1 MQTDILTNITSW
13 AIALLVYPGFLFA
26 LALALASE
34 WLAGIFRP
42 LFTPRLY
49 RSRARMS
56 GFLNPLL
63 TLLKLLGRKDA
74 VHWQSPS
81 TPASP
86 NSPSHHAE
94 SALAVIGAIAP
105 LLALALMPITGNPVI
120 RVLDIHPDL
129 FLVLALLAAYPL
141 ASAAA
146 QARSGGLSV
155 LTGAQ
160 TIGALLTGLL
170 PALLVIAALI
180 QVAQAPTLNLDSLLA
195 APETPQQTFVRI
207 LCAVALLISLPWWL
221 GRRPAHRQTETL
233 SAGTLAG
240 QLFQTSA
247 LAVLW
252 SVLVLPLAGNPT
264 WAALTFIAGA
274 LFAAVSMRLIGER
287 WWPNR
292 RTADAANLVW
302 ATSLPLAIV
311 AVVLSLL

>member
-81 TPASP
+81 P
-86 NSPSHHAE
+86 NSQSHHAE

-105 LLALALMPITGNPVI
+105 LLALALMPITGNPVTQ
-120 RVLDIHPDL
+120 VLGIHPDL
-129 FLVLALLAAYPL
+129 FLILALLAAYPL
-141 ASAAA
+141 TSAAA

-160 TIGALLTGLL
+160 TLGALLTGLL

-221 GRRPAHRQTETL
+221 GRRPAHRQTQTL

-240 QLFQTSA
+240 KLFQTSA

-302 ATSLPLAIV
+302 ATSLPLALI
-311 AVVLSLL
+311 AVVLSIL